1 MIEHEFVRTW
11 GWLLALVTNGLLL
24 WAGWT
29 LCKKFVTREDFTAHL
44 AAEESHKAAT
54 RDHLA
59 EHDIAV
65 NALTDKINAMPGK
78 DAIHVLD
85 VKLVSIQG
93 ELTAQTRLCAAYA
106 TLCTASRI
114 NPNCC
119 TETAW
124 RERDNERHRKCHYQ
138 KPPPGHPPFFGR
150 GRGLQ
155 PQHQCI
161 GSRLWP
167 RLVTVCRAMLSRLMP
182 HGWTSK
188 NLPQLTVLRTCPSR
202 CSASPRAG
210 WM

>member
-44 AAEESHKAAT
+44 AAEESQKAAT

-93 ELTAQTRLCAAYA
+93 ELTRT
-106 TLCTASRI
+106 
-114 NPNCC
+114 
-119 TETAW
+119 
-124 RERDNERHRKCHYQ
+124 NEAL
-138 KPPPGHPPFFGR
+138 
-150 GRGLQ
+150 RGLRDIMHRVENQ
-155 PQHQCI
+155 
-161 GSRLWP
+161 SELLYRDRLE
-167 RLVTVCRAMLSRLMP
+167 
-182 HGWTSK
+182 GK
-188 NLPQLTVLRTCPSR
+188 
-202 CSASPRAG
+202 G
-210 WM
+210 